1 MFCKKCGKDIKD
13 SQFCPFCGAEAY
25 KADNNVNNMNVM
37 SRQDVINSKPKKKKS
52 KIGLFICLVIVGA
65 LCFGISQIIQNPEK
79 YQNNNIS
86 SEEWL
91 DFDNKTWEQFSQLYT
106 NHNNFMSAM
115 TAFSE
120 GSMDAASFYS
130 YCKDFESIC
139 ANNSLIFDYGVNQDQ
154 KDYLSVFKSATLSD
168 QMAAQSLMKYLDTYQ
183 TSDLSEAQEHIQDAK
198 EAITTIASNRGTL
211 LAKTDLSEEEIQKR
225 LNESLTIL
233 E

>member
-13 SQFCPFCGAEAY
+13 SQFCPFCGTEAY
-25 KADNNVNNMNVM
+25 KTGNNANNMNVT
-37 SRQDVINSKPKKKKS
+37 SRQDVINSQIKKKKS
-52 KIGLFICLVIVGA
+52 KVGLFICLVIVGA

-79 YQNNNIS
+79 YQNTIS

-91 DFDNKTWEQFSQLYT
+91 EFDDKTWEQFSQLYT
-106 NHNNFMSAM
+106 NHNNLMYAM
-115 TAFSE
+115 TAFSD
-120 GSMDAASFYS
+120 GNMDAASFYS
-130 YCKDFESIC
+130 YCKDFENIC

-183 TSDLSEAQEHIQDAK
+183 TSDLSEAQEHIQNAK
-198 EAITTIASNRGTL
+198 DAITTIASNRGTL

-225 LNESLTIL
+225 LNESLTML

>member
-13 SQFCPFCGAEAY
+13 SQFCPFCGTEAY
-25 KADNNVNNMNVM
+25 KTNNNV
-37 SRQDVINSKPKKKKS
+37 KKKKS
-52 KIGLFICLVIVGA
+52 KVVLFICLVIIGA

-79 YQNNNIS
+79 YQNNIS

-91 DFDNKTWEQFSQLYT
+91 EFDDKTWNQFSQLYT

-183 TSDLSEAQEHIQDAK
+183 TSDLSEVQEHIQDAK
-198 EAITTIASNRGTL
+198 DAITTIASNRGTL

-225 LNESLTIL
+225 LNESLTML